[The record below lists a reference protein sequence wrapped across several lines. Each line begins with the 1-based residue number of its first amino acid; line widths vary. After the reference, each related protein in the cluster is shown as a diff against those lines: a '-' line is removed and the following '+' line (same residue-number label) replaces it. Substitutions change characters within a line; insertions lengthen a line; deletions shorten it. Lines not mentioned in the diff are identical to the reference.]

1 VSAPLV
7 QATGLRKLFPVEGG
21 VFGKAGSYI
30 RAVDGVDLEIPERQT
45 LACVGE
51 SGCGKSSLGRL
62 LIRLI
67 EPSEGRLLFE
77 GEDILALKG
86 KALRQRKRDM
96 QIIFQDPYASLNP
109 RMKVED
115 IIAEPLVSHRV
126 GLKSERRERV
136 AELMEL
142 VGLQKDYMS
151 RYPHMFSGGQRQR
164 IGIAR
169 ALALDPKFIVCDEPV
184 SALDVSIQSQVLN
197 LLEELKERKRLT
209 YFFISHDLS
218 VVRHVSDRVCVM
230 FLGKVVETGPTPGVY
245 DRPWHPYTMFLVSA
259 APRPDP
265 RARFVDKPILQGE
278 IPSPVNPPSGCRFRT
293 RCPYAQAICA
303 EQEPPLVGRAG
314 EAEGEARKVAGDIR
328 KVACHFP
335 LG

>member
-1 VSAPLV
+1 MSGNLV
-7 QATGLRKLFPVEGG
+7 EARGLRKLFAVESGMFRSG
-21 VFGKAGSYI
+21 RASIK
-30 RAVDGVDLEIPERQT
+30 AVDGVDVTIRERET

-51 SGCGKSSLGRL
+51 SGSGKSTLGRL

-67 EPSEGRLLFE
+67 EPTEGSVLFE
-77 GEDILALKG
+77 GSDILALDG
-86 KALRQRKRDM
+86 RRLRERKRHM

-115 IIAEPLVSHRV
+115 IVAEPLVSHRV
-126 GLKSERRERV
+126 AGGAAERRERV
-136 AELMEL
+136 AELLEL
-142 VGLQKDYMS
+142 VGLERDFMT

-169 ALALDPKFIVCDEPV
+169 ALALDPKFLVCDEPV
-184 SALDVSIQSQVLN
+184 SALDVSIQAQVLN
-197 LLEELKERKRLT
+197 LLEELREKKRLT

-218 VVRHVSDRVCVM
+218 VVRHVSDSVCVM
-230 FLGKVVETGPTPGVY
+230 FLGKVMESGPTAEVY
-245 DRPWHPYTMFLVSA
+245 SKPLHPYTMFLISA

-265 RARFVDKPILQGE
+265 RQRYIDKPILQGE
-278 IPSPVNPPSGCRFRT
+278 IPSPMNPPSGCRFRT
-293 RCPYAQAICA
+293 RCPYSKPLCA
-303 EQEPPLVGRAG
+303 ELEPPLQ
-314 EAEGEARKVAGDIR
+314 GDSR